1 MTKKSKHLGPLADL
15 VATGKTVRAAAE
27 IVGCSD
33 SQAYRISQTDEF
45 KDHVSRIRT
54 SVTEQLVG
62 KITGSAAKAV
72 EVLGE
77 IMEDPDQKGSDR
89 VSAAGKILSQIGP
102 MMELHEL
109 RRRVEELEA
118 KSDLG
123 EGDDVE

>member
-1 MTKKSKHLGPLADL
+1 
-15 VATGKTVRAAAE
+15 
-27 IVGCSD
+27 
-33 SQAYRISQTDEF
+33 
-45 KDHVSRIRT
+45 
-54 SVTEQLVG
+54 
-62 KITGSAAKAV
+62 
-72 EVLGE
+72 
-77 IMEDPDQKGSDR
+77 MEDPDQKGSDR